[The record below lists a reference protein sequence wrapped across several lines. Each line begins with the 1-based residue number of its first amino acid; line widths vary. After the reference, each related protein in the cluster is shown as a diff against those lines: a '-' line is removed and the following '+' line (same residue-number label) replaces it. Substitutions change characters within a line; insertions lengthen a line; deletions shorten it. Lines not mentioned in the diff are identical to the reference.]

1 MVVEGEI
8 PEPQFGFSYTRK
20 DLILY
25 ALSLGLGS
33 SPLQEEGDD
42 GGDVVDDLRFLYE
55 GHPHFSSLPIFCL
68 TFVFWSNQQQQQ
80 QQQFSQQV
88 NNREGCRSDRLP
100 PFPPPLMCREQ
111 VIPPQFLLDS
121 SLDVSTFPVIHTW
134 ESIKWEQSTPV
145 PKNKNNNNNNN
156 EKVVDIVMDLKTISV
171 QPKSIGTFVTS
182 QSTVR
187 RVSPYD
193 HHDDDDDENNCSSS
207 PSSSI
212 LCTIQS
218 TVVVFGIPK
227 EAVSPWESGVP
238 RQETFHHQHQ
248 QQPPPHPTATV
259 IVVPKETAPI
269 LEWTYTPPRNQA
281 LLYRI
286 ASGDTNHIH
295 VDTSVSEQMGR
306 LTSGGGSSSS
316 SGTTAA
322 SAAPLL
328 HGLFTLGVA
337 FRGILKI
344 CPDADRRIRQLEAK
358 FTQPGF
364 VGDTLTV
371 RLWKAPKSAATTTT
385 ILFQVLNKE
394 TGVVL
399 VDDGCAT
406 LLLCG
411 GSEHKDERIP
421 TTAPAHEDG
430 GPTRIQQSRL

>member
-1 MVVEGEI
+1 
-8 PEPQFGFSYTRK
+8 
-20 DLILY
+20 
-25 ALSLGLGS
+25 
-33 SPLQEEGDD
+33 
-42 GGDVVDDLRFLYE
+42 
-55 GHPHFSSLPIFCL
+55 
-68 TFVFWSNQQQQQ
+68 
-80 QQQFSQQV
+80 
-88 NNREGCRSDRLP
+88 
-100 PFPPPLMCREQ
+100 
-111 VIPPQFLLDS
+111 
-121 SLDVSTFPVIHTW
+121 
-134 ESIKWEQSTPV
+134 
-145 PKNKNNNNNNN
+145 
-156 EKVVDIVMDLKTISV
+156 LKTISV

-182 QSTVR
+182 QSTIR
-187 RVSPYD
+187 RVSHY
-193 HHDDDDDENNCSSS
+193 DDDDHDDNDENNCSSSS

-227 EAVSPWESGVP
+227 EAVSPWDSGVP
-238 RQETFHHQHQ
+238 RQETFHHQ
-248 QQPPPHPTATV
+248 QPPPHPATV

-306 LTSGGGSSSS
+306 LTSGGSSS
-316 SGTTAA
+316 SGSTAA
-322 SAAPLL
+322 SAAAPLL

-358 FTQPGF
+358 FTQPAF

-399 VDDGCAT
+399 VDDGCAM

-411 GSEHKDERIP
+411 SEDEDEQPIP
-421 TTAPAHEDG
+421 TTALAHEDG

>member
-1 MVVEGEI
+1 MVVEGEV
-8 PEPQFGFSYTRK
+8 PEQQFGFSYTRK

-33 SPLQEEGDD
+33 SPRQEGDD
-42 GGDVVDDLRFLYE
+42 GGDNVDGDLRFLYE

-80 QQQFSQQV
+80 QQQ
-88 NNREGCRSDRLP
+88 GCRSGRLP
-100 PFPPPLMCREQ
+100 PFPPPLMSREQ

-134 ESIKWEQSTPV
+134 ESIRWEQSTPV
-145 PKNKNNNNNNN
+145 PKNSSNNNNNSNNN

-193 HHDDDDDENNCSSS
+193 YDDDDENNCSSS

-227 EAVSPWESGVP
+227 EAVSTWESGVP
-238 RQETFHHQHQ
+238 RQETFHHQ
-248 QQPPPHPTATV
+248 QPHPHPTATV
-259 IVVPKETAPI
+259 IVVPKETTPI

-295 VDTSVSEQMGR
+295 VDTSVSELMGR
-306 LTSGGGSSSS
+306 VTSGGSSSS
-316 SGTTAA
+316 SAT
-322 SAAPLL
+322 AAPLL

-358 FTQPGF
+358 FTQPAF

-371 RLWKAPKSAATTTT
+371 RLWKAPSAATTTT
-385 ILFQVLNKE
+385 IILFQVLNKE